1 MNLSK
6 EEIEYIYYDLI
17 LFKSEWILD
26 NEYSRSEMLISLMDK
41 FEKELENV

>member
-6 EEIEYIYYDLI
+6 EEIEDLI

-41 FEKELENV
+41 FEKELLK